1 MHLGDVITAAS
12 VIPVLKEQYPH
23 SEIHYLVKDSVAL
36 PASLICGVD
45 RVIPYTYQSGG
56 GALDVIRMGKKLSQ
70 EGYDLG
76 ISLDPRERVTLM
88 KWIARIPLRLSM
100 GACLRLG
107 TGLGKVVLYPGPF
120 ILSSVLGL

>member
-1 MHLGDVITAAS
+1 MHLGNVITAAS

-88 KWIARIPLRLSM
+88 K
-100 GACLRLG
+100 
-107 TGLGKVVLYPGPF
+107 
-120 ILSSVLGL
+120 

>member
-56 GALDVIRMGKKLSQ
+56 G
-70 EGYDLG
+70 
-76 ISLDPRERVTLM
+76 
-88 KWIARIPLRLSM
+88 
-100 GACLRLG
+100 
-107 TGLGKVVLYPGPF
+107 GLGCNPNGEKVVPR
-120 ILSSVLGL
+120 GL

>member
-45 RVIPYTYQSGG
+45 RVNSLY
-56 GALDVIRMGKKLSQ
+56 LSKAA
-70 EGYDLG
+70 EG
-76 ISLDPRERVTLM
+76 PWM
-88 KWIARIPLRLSM
+88 
-100 GACLRLG
+100 
-107 TGLGKVVLYPGPF
+107 
-120 ILSSVLGL
+120 

>member
-56 GALDVIRMGKKLSQ
+56 GALDVIRMGKKWFYNLFWGAKVTVQMRVLSAPTFFS
-70 EGYDLG
+70 
-76 ISLDPRERVTLM
+76 I
-88 KWIARIPLRLSM
+88 K
-100 GACLRLG
+100 
-107 TGLGKVVLYPGPF
+107 K
-120 ILSSVLGL
+120 

>member
-56 GALDVIRMGKKLSQ
+56 GALDVIRMGNSCPKRAMIWGFPSI
-70 EGYDLG
+70 LG
-76 ISLDPRERVTLM
+76 S
-88 KWIARIPLRLSM
+88 
-100 GACLRLG
+100 
-107 TGLGKVVLYPGPF
+107 GLP
-120 ILSSVLGL
+120 S

>member
-45 RVIPYTYQSGG
+45 RVIPYTYQS
-56 GALDVIRMGKKLSQ
+56 R
-70 EGYDLG
+70 
-76 ISLDPRERVTLM
+76 RR
-88 KWIARIPLRLSM
+88 
-100 GACLRLG
+100 
-107 TGLGKVVLYPGPF
+107 GLGCNPNGEKVVPR
-120 ILSSVLGL
+120 GL

>member
-56 GALDVIRMGKKLSQ
+56 GALDCNPNG
-70 EGYDLG
+70 E
-76 ISLDPRERVTLM
+76 
-88 KWIARIPLRLSM
+88 
-100 GACLRLG
+100 
-107 TGLGKVVLYPGPF
+107 KVVPR
-120 ILSSVLGL
+120 GL

>member
-45 RVIPYTYQSGG
+45 RVIPYTYQ
-56 GALDVIRMGKKLSQ
+56 
-70 EGYDLG
+70 
-76 ISLDPRERVTLM
+76 RVL
-88 KWIARIPLRLSM
+88 
-100 GACLRLG
+100 
-107 TGLGKVVLYPGPF
+107 
-120 ILSSVLGL
+120 